1 MGSVFDAMS
10 KEGVPSSL
18 ARPRS
23 RQRAEHNRYQ
33 RQYYETR
40 ELPRMVPSGSP
51 YVQRQLD
58 RVVRVA
64 GLSKDARLLEVGAG
78 LGRYTLPL
86 LAQGFAVTAVD
97 LSPVLL
103 ERLRLE
109 ATMGDL
115 KTVACDIAEVAEHVG
130 ERFTQAVGFFT
141 LHHMHDLDLV
151 MRGLA
156 QVLAPGARV
165 AFCEPNAYNPLF
177 YAQIL
182 LTPGMTW
189 RGDGGVARMRPG
201 VVLGAL
207 ERAGF
212 TELGVERFGVF
223 PPFVANTRL
232 GGRLELAIDAGL
244 PLRWLRA
251 FQVFHA
257 VRGAGT

>member
-1 MGSVFDAMS
+1 MS
-10 KEGVPSSL
+10 RKDIPSSST
-18 ARPRS
+18 RVRS
-23 RQRAEHNRYQ
+23 TQWAEHNRYQ

-51 YVQRQLD
+51 YVRRQLD
-58 RVVRVA
+58 RLAGVA
-64 GLSKDARLLEVGAG
+64 RLSKDARLLEVGSG

-103 ERLRLE
+103 EKLRLK
-109 ATMGDL
+109 ATSGDL
-115 KTVACDIAEVAEHVG
+115 ETVACDIAEVAEHVD

-141 LHHMHDLDLV
+141 LHHVHDLDVV

-156 QVLAPGARV
+156 QVLVPGARV

-177 YAQIL
+177 YAQIF

-189 RGDGGVARMRPG
+189 RGDGGVARMRPR

-212 TELGVERFGVF
+212 TELGVERFGIF
-223 PPFVANTRL
+223 PPFLANKRL
-232 GGRLELAIDAGL
+232 GGWLERRLDAGL

-251 FQVFHA
+251 FQIFHA
-257 VRGAGT
+257 VRAT